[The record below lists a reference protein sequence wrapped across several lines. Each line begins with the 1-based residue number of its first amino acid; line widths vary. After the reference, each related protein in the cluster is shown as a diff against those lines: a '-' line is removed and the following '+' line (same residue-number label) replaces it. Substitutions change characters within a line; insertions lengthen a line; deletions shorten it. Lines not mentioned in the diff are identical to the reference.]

1 MSDPKCARVLLD
13 AAERDVGALRVMGRS
28 HEISDEI
35 FGFHVQQA
43 AEKSLKA
50 RLALLGKVYP
60 LTHNLE
66 ALLELFS
73 EGNDVSRRFR
83 KLIDYTPYAVE
94 FRYEGVESG
103 TDPIDRKAALTL
115 VEALLAHVRRQ
126 LTDTD
131 SS

>member
-1 MSDPKCARVLLD
+1 MSDPKCARMMFR
-13 AAERDVGALRVMGRS
+13 AAERDLLTLRSMTADAP
-28 HEISDEI
+28 DEA
-35 FGFHVQQA
+35 FGFHIQQA
-43 AEKSLKA
+43 AEKALKA
-50 RLALLGKVYP
+50 WLALLGKVYP

-103 TDPIDRKAALTL
+103 TDPIDRTGALTL

-126 LTDTD
+126 LPDTQ

>member
-1 MSDPKCARVLLD
+1 MSDPKCARMLLD

-50 RLALLGKVYP
+50 WLALLGKVYP

-94 FRYEGVESG
+94 FRYDGVESG
-103 TDPIDRKAALTL
+103 TDPIDRKGALTL

-126 LTDTD
+126 LADTQ

>member
-1 MSDPKCARVLLD
+1 MSDPKCARMMFR
-13 AAERDVGALRVMGRS
+13 AAERDLLTLRSMTADAP
-28 HEISDEI
+28 DEA
-35 FGFHVQQA
+35 FGFHIQQA
-43 AEKSLKA
+43 AEKALKA
-50 RLALLGKVYP
+50 WLALLGKVYP

-103 TDPIDRKAALTL
+103 TDPIDRTGALTL

-126 LTDTD
+126 LPDMQ

>member
-1 MSDPKCARVLLD
+1 MSDPKCARMMFR
-13 AAERDVGALRVMGRS
+13 AAERDLLTLRSMTADAP
-28 HEISDEI
+28 DEA
-35 FGFHVQQA
+35 FGFHIQQA
-43 AEKSLKA
+43 AEKALKA
-50 RLALLGKVYP
+50 WLALLGKVYP

-103 TDPIDRKAALTL
+103 TDSIDRTGALTL

-126 LTDTD
+126 LPDTQ

>member
-1 MSDPKCARVLLD
+1 MFR
-13 AAERDVGALRVMGRS
+13 AAERDLLTLRSMTADAP
-28 HEISDEI
+28 DEA
-35 FGFHVQQA
+35 FGFHIQQA
-43 AEKSLKA
+43 AEKALKA
-50 RLALLGKVYP
+50 WLALLGKVYP

-94 FRYEGVESG
+94 FRCEGVESG
-103 TDPIDRKAALTL
+103 TDPIGRTGALAL